1 MRISYRP
8 SQIFAIGVALGSAA
22 TFATAQTPSG
32 AVVLEEIVVTAL
44 RREESIQDTPLTVQ
58 AFSELQLE

>member
-1 MRISYRP
+1 
-8 SQIFAIGVALGSAA
+8 
-22 TFATAQTPSG
+22 
-32 AVVLEEIVVTAL
+32 VLEEIVVTAL